1 MANTNLINTEMSF
14 GKICKKTYIIGIL
27 TASTLGLLPV
37 AAQATPKPCCQP
49 TGGDSAVIQTNNQ
62 QASVVGKGNAANQN
76 SNQSVNTVSSNQN
89 TPTKATIRPTIRP
102 TVRPTVHRPVHR
114 PVTVPCKK

>member
-62 QASVVGKGNAANQN
+62 QANVTGSANVVNQN
-76 SNQSVNTVSSNQN
+76 SNQSVNSASRTASN
-89 TPTKATIRPTIRP
+89 T
-102 TVRPTVHRPVHR
+102 TVRETRITPKKVTTVRTYRPVHR
-114 PVTVPCKK
+114 PAPCK